1 MKLRGE
7 PISDKTYRHSQSWFR
22 EVVLEVE
29 GNKLKYEVEHNAYA
43 FQSWGRAELWNGTKW
58 NLVHAI
64 PGEALRTYGRTS
76 YTSKSVDED
85 AFDEDLAELER
96 VALAVVL

>member
-1 MKLRGE
+1 MELRGR

-43 FQSWGRAELWNGTKW
+43 FQSWGRAQLWDGAKW
-58 NLVHAI
+58 NLVQAI

>member
-7 PISDKTYRHSQSWFR
+7 PISDKTYKHTQSWFR

-29 GNKLKYEVEHNAYA
+29 GNKLRYEVEHNAYA
-43 FQSWGRAELWNGTKW
+43 FQSWGRAELWDGSRW

-64 PGEALRTYGRTS
+64 PGGELPNYGRTS
-76 YTSKSVDED
+76 YTQSSVEED

-96 VALAVVL
+96 VVLAVVL

>member
-1 MKLRGE
+1 MKLRGM
-7 PISDKTYRHSQSWFR
+7 PILDKTYKHSESWFR

-29 GNKLKYEVEHNAYA
+29 GHKLKYEVEHNAYV
-43 FQSWGRAELWNGTKW
+43 FQSWGRAELWDGTKW

-64 PGEALRTYGRTS
+64 PGEELRSYGRTS
-76 YTSKSVDED
+76 YTERSAEED